1 MEVIT
6 YKLNE
11 DYSID
16 LNYLQDNIKEDDL
29 IIFNSPA
36 NPT

>member
-16 LNYLQDNIKEDDL
+16 LNYLQDTIQEDDL

>member
-6 YKLNE
+6 YELNE
-11 DYSID
+11 DYSINLESID
-16 LNYLQDNIKEDDL
+16 YILKPDDL